1 MKLLQF
7 AQDYLATR
15 TREWGKGTA
24 DVTAPRQIEHV
35 TLDTGHARRSPRSA
49 IEDEII
55 RVLDAGFDRAIT
67 TGAREPIPGWAPFS
81 FNVTVEAGAAI
92 VNLWREAT
100 PVVTFGIAA
109 DPASSPKLWRL
120 LHEGGVG
127 KQATSRDRPPAA
139 PWIGGEDGDRRRPD
153 GTRRS
158 VMDRGLR
165 ALPSVGVHRPP
176 WPRSMKT
183 DWILDQRAS

>member
-1 MKLLQF
+1 VKVLQF

-15 TREWGKGTA
+15 TREGRKGTV

-67 TGAREPIPGWAPFS
+67 TGAREPVPGWAPFS
-81 FNVTVEAGAAI
+81 FSVTVEAGAAI
-92 VNLWREAT
+92 VKLWREAT

-109 DPASSPKLWRL
+109 DAASSPKLWRL
-120 LHEGGVG
+120 LHDGGAG
-127 KQATSRDRPPAA
+127 RHATSPDRPPAA
-139 PWIGGEDGDRRRPD
+139 PWIGARMEIGAALTAPDDLLWIADFERCFAWAFIDRSRR
-153 GTRRS
+153 
-158 VMDRGLR
+158 
-165 ALPSVGVHRPP
+165 A
-176 WPRSMKT
+176 
-183 DWILDQRAS
+183 Q